1 MSLISQG
8 DIKYEG
14 ILSHI
19 DMAKSE
25 ICLTQ
30 GAGLSREKQTSRSA
44 QLCTCKCSHHFLA
57 TQEGPDESTCSLPLL
72 MLCSAIV
79 WDRGSAR
86 SGIRGAQ

>member
-30 GAGLSREKQTSRSA
+30 GAALSELKQFPRCA
-44 QLCTCKCSHHFLA
+44 ELCTSECSHHFL
-57 TQEGPDESTCSLPLL
+57 
-72 MLCSAIV
+72 
-79 WDRGSAR
+79 
-86 SGIRGAQ
+86 

>member
-30 GAGLSREKQTSRSA
+30 GAILSR
-44 QLCTCKCSHHFLA
+44 
-57 TQEGPDESTCSLPLL
+57 
-72 MLCSAIV
+72 
-79 WDRGSAR
+79 
-86 SGIRGAQ
+86 

>member
-30 GAGLSREKQTSRSA
+30 GAILSRGKANFT
-44 QLCTCKCSHHFLA
+44 
-57 TQEGPDESTCSLPLL
+57 
-72 MLCSAIV
+72 
-79 WDRGSAR
+79 
-86 SGIRGAQ
+86 IRPALHL

>member
-30 GAGLSREKQTSRSA
+30 GAAVSREKQSPQSA
-44 QLCTCKCSHHFLA
+44 ELCTCKSSHHFL
-57 TQEGPDESTCSLPLL
+57 
-72 MLCSAIV
+72 
-79 WDRGSAR
+79 
-86 SGIRGAQ
+86 